1 MWCARHGHL
10 ESGIILAQWS
20 PDTLQKRG
28 TEGLN
33 PAQIAVARG
42 HVKLASEL
50 EKIQNNRT
58 PSTEFGGPGG
68 FSGLGCEELSL
79 SMSPHCHTYIPLHL
93 LCVPMM
99 HPYPSSLSL
108 ILACLYYIYAHTL
121 ILLMYF
127 FFDVSS
133 AFALDGKSEVDTNCS
148 NPYLYSS
155 SLKSPSLSSVFE
167 FHF

>member
-50 EKIQNNRT
+50 EKIQNNRN
-58 PSTEFGGPGG
+58 PSSEFGGPGG
-68 FSGLGCEELSL
+68 FISGLGGVGCEELSL
-79 SMSPHCHTYIPLHL
+79 SMSPPPPQL
-93 LCVPMM
+93 LPTV
-99 HPYPSSLSL
+99 H
-108 ILACLYYIYAHTL
+108 
-121 ILLMYF
+121 
-127 FFDVSS
+127 
-133 AFALDGKSEVDTNCS
+133 E
-148 NPYLYSS
+148 
-155 SLKSPSLSSVFE
+155 SPSA
-167 FHF
+167 